1 MPTNP
6 PYKEKRNVSERLELM
21 KNNIAKSGKVIISGS
36 RIEIGGDMF
45 EDHQKFL
52 TWAAAYDCG
61 DIHMRSKAKHDEWQ
75 KILKCKQ
82 IILDGSANV
91 EDNFEVIKPYL

>member
-1 MPTNP
+1 
-6 PYKEKRNVSERLELM
+6 M

-75 KILKCKQ
+75 K
-82 IILDGSANV
+82 
-91 EDNFEVIKPYL
+91 Y